1 MDLVDIVAAVY
12 RQFFIFDD
20 GRIPAAEELLM
31 KVIRKKRRKPFVP
44 ISTMSDIAFLL
55 LIFMMLI
62 SLIHYQEK
70 SRFNIQK
77 RNTYSTEGA
86 KNWKSDRPGGRFYV
100 GGKEQALQEI
110 EGLIADT
117 IVQDPSTQIQ
127 ILADRDTPYR
137 NINSLVEIL
146 KQLQHRVVSFVARE
160 PQKDEYRNR

>member
-1 MDLVDIVAAVY
+1 
-12 RQFFIFDD
+12 
-20 GRIPAAEELLM
+20 M

-62 SLIHYQEK
+62 SLIHYRREVP
-70 SRFNIQK
+70 IQYPEAEHLT
-77 RNTYSTEGA
+77 RTEGA
-86 KNWKSDRPGGRFYV
+86 KNLEIWIDRGGRFYV